1 MKRRLLWTVPLLTL
15 ILVAAVYYWNGDARA
30 VAPQLMVAPVTRG
43 SVVAKVSATGT
54 LDPVDTVQVGTQV
67 SGTIATLGAD
77 FNEPVRQGQTI
88 ATLDQAVFSSQVT
101 QAEATVIRLRAELQ
115 RAKVQLDDSKLKLS
129 RAEQL
134 AQRQLIAAQEVDTA
148 RSDTKVAEVTVSSAE
163 AQLNQAEAALDQ
175 AKVNLSHTVIVSPVS
190 GIVLSRN
197 VEVGQTVA
205 AGLQAP
211 TLFIIARNLD
221 TLQLN
226 ARVDESDVGRVKPN
240 QPVTFTVDAYPGK
253 DFTGK
258 VRQVRLQPTVTNN
271 VVSYTTVIDV
281 PNPEQQLKPGMT
293 ATLDIEVARADDVLQ
308 VPAAALRFTPT
319 DAVLESTGSAPEA
332 NTGRRGGRGS
342 QVWIQTATGIAPLT
356 VRAGLTD
363 NVMVEVTGPGLE
375 EGEQVV
381 TGLAATNAAPGA
393 ANSGSPLMPSF
404 PRRNTNRNSGGAAR
418 TGR

>member
-1 MKRRLLWTVPLLTL
+1 MKRLLWTVPLLTL
-15 ILVAAVYYWNGDARA
+15 ALVAGVYYWSGAARA
-30 VAPQLMVAPVTRG
+30 VAPQLLVAPVTRG
-43 SVVAKVSATGT
+43 SVVATVAATGT

-88 ATLDQAVFSSQVT
+88 ATLDQAVFTSQVT

-115 RAKVQLDDSKLKLS
+115 RAKVQLDDSELKLN

-163 AQLNQAEAALDQ
+163 AQLNQAQAALEQ
-175 AKVNLSHTVIVSPVS
+175 AKVNLSHTVIVSPVP

-221 TLQLN
+221 ALLLN

-253 DFTGK
+253 EFSGK

-281 PNPEQQLKPGMT
+281 PNPGQQLKPGMT

-319 DAVLESTGSAPEA
+319 DAVLASTGSAPDA
-332 NTGRRGGRGS
+332 NTAKRGGHGS
-342 QVWIQTATGIAPLT
+342 QVWIQTATGLAPLT
-356 VRAGLTD
+356 VQAGLTD
-363 NVMVEVTGPGLE
+363 NVNVEVTGPGLE
-375 EGEQVV
+375 EGEAVV
-381 TGLAATNAAPGA
+381 TGLAATNAAPSA
-393 ANSGSPLMPSF
+393 VANSGSPLMPTF
-404 PRRNTNRNSGGAAR
+404 PRRNASRNSGGAAR

>member
-163 AQLNQAEAALDQ
+163 AQLNQAVAALDQ

-308 VPAAALRFTPT
+308 VPTAALRFTPT
-319 DAVLESTGSAPEA
+319 DAMLESTGSAPEA
-332 NTGRRGGRGS
+332 NTARKGGRGS

-363 NVMVEVTGPGLE
+363 NVTVEVTGPGLE

-381 TGLAATNAAPGA
+381 TGLAAANAAPGA
-393 ANSGSPLMPSF
+393 ANSGSPLMPAF